1 MKSFNN
7 FFIEA
12 DEMAGQPP
20 KRVSD
25 DAFTV
30 FGRHNPPH
38 LGHGLVLDHASKLA
52 EGIGDNAPADQKF
65 YTSHSQDPKKN
76 PLPHP
81 MKLDFLKQMFPKH
94 ADKWDDD
101 DNVKT
106 ILGAATKAGDQGYK
120 NFHFV
125 GGGDRKQGMEDL
137 LRKYNGNLYNFENI
151 YSHSAGDRMEGEAEE
166 LGQEDTSK
174 MSDKAK
180 EELKRKMFLAK
191 LSASKMRGFAGKG
204 DMESFSQG
212 LPIGKGFT
220 MDDAQ
225 RLMKAV
231 QMFGQKNED
240 YNRHEYKQEIS
251 EMYREGR
258 LYEVGDVVESLT
270 TGLIGTIH
278 RCGANHLIV
287 VTEDNIMFKSFVH
300 DVHLI

>member
-1 MKSFNN
+1 
-7 FFIEA
+7 
-12 DEMAGQPP
+12 MAGQPP

-166 LGQEDTSK
+166 LGQQDTSK

-180 EELKRKMFLAK
+180 EELKRKIFLAK
-191 LSASKMRGFAGKG
+191 LSASKMRGFAGK
-204 DMESFSQG
+204 DDIESFSQG

>member
-137 LRKYNGNLYNFENI
+137 LRKYNGNLYNFDNI
-151 YSHSAGDRMEGEAEE
+151 YSHSAGERMEGEAEE
-166 LGQEDTSK
+166 LGQQDTSK

-180 EELKRKMFLAK
+180 EELKRKIFLAK
-191 LSASKMRGFAGKG
+191 LSASKMRGFAGK
-204 DMESFSQG
+204 DDIESFSQG

-287 VTEDNIMFKSFVH
+287 VTEDDIMFKSFVH
-300 DVHLI
+300 DVHLL

>member
-101 DNVKT
+101 ENVKT

-151 YSHSAGDRMEGEAEE
+151 YSHSAGERMEGEAEE
-166 LGQEDTSK
+166 LGQQDTSK

-180 EELKRKMFLAK
+180 EELKRKIFLAK
-191 LSASKMRGFAGKG
+191 LSASKMRGFAGK
-204 DMESFSQG
+204 DDIESFSQG

-240 YNRHEYKQEIS
+240 FNRHEYKQEIS
-251 EMYREGR
+251 EMYREGK

-300 DVHLI
+300 DVHLL